1 MVDERSDIRNRNSD
15 RWPALLAA
23 GQAGDA
29 RAYRLFLAEASGFL
43 RSIILRTGIL
53 PHSADDVVQEALIT
67 IHAIRHT
74 YDPRRPIKPWLT
86 AIARRRAVDWRRKS
100 SSTVAREIAF
110 DPEIVAAAP
119 DPQSGT
125 AIARIDARAI
135 VNRALQSLSPGQRRA
150 IELLKL
156 KEMELKEASRT
167 TGQSTGALK
176 IAVHRA
182 IQSMR
187 ARFAAA

>member
-1 MVDERSDIRNRNSD
+1 MADERLDIRNRNSD

-43 RSIILRTGIL
+43 RSIVLRTGIL
-53 PHSADDVVQEALIT
+53 PHSVDDVVQEALIT

-74 YDPRRPIKPWLT
+74 YDPQRPIKPWLT

-100 SSTVAREIAF
+100 NSAAAREIAF

-119 DPQSGT
+119 DPHSGA

-135 VNRALQSLSPGQRRA
+135 VARALESLSPVQRRA

-156 KEMELKEASRT
+156 REMALKEASRA

-182 IQSMR
+182 IRSMR
-187 ARFAAA
+187 AQFAAA